1 MTKLKKLMIR
11 ISQPNEN
18 MEELEKKTYQQLY
31 NNNNEIVV
39 YNFSYV

>member
-18 MEELEKKTYQQLY
+18 MEELEKRLIY